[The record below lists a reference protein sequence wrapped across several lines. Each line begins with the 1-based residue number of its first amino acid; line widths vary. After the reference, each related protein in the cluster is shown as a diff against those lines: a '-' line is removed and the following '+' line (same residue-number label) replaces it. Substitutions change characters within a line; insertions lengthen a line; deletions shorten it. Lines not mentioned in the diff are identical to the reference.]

1 MKNGKRSLTPMCHR
15 ICYCPASPPTR
26 KEIVTMQTES
36 GKDITVEIDWGGTP
50 ETWEKQYLMKH
61 SDAFKLVYFKHES
74 FWDKVKKFF
83 C

>member
-1 MKNGKRSLTPMCHR
+1 MCHR
-15 ICYCPASPPTR
+15 ICYYPYPGGTR

-36 GKDITVEIDWGGTP
+36 GKDITFEIHFGGTP
-50 ETWEKQYLMKH
+50 ETYEKQYLAKH
-61 SDAFKLVYFKHES
+61 SDPFKLVYFKHES